1 MTTKKAKQIGSQ
13 QGLLL
18 AGIGVFLAYLLVML
32 LLYPSE
38 SLLKT
43 LFWILEADYQVNL
56 ITGVVFFLFCGY
68 LFGQLAGWLILIK
81 QWNATFTGA
90 LLGLAILFTATFLT
104 SWVGFFQEG
113 IHDLGT
119 PANSFYDYIFKPVFW
134 VTMAGVFPA
143 SIAGAWFGWRIKRKG
158 KGYLQAGE
166 G

>member
-18 AGIGVFLAYLLVML
+18 AGLGVFLAYLLAML
-32 LLYPSE
+32 LLYPSK
-38 SLLKT
+38 SLFKT
-43 LFWILEADYQVNL
+43 LFWILEADYQLNL
-56 ITGVVFFLFCGY
+56 VTGVAFFLFCGY

-81 QWNATFTGA
+81 QWKSTFMGA

-119 PANSFYDYIFKPVFW
+119 PADPFYDYIFKPIFW
-134 VTMAGVFPA
+134 VTMAGTFPA
-143 SIAGAWFGWRIKRKG
+143 SIAGAWFGGRIKRKG
-158 KGYLQAGE
+158 KYYVQTSE